1 MPNTQI
7 DETDVRILRALQE
20 DGRLTNVDLAA
31 RINLSPS
38 PCLRR
43 TKRLET
49 AGVIRGYR
57 ADLDR
62 GKVGLGL
69 TVFIEIKVGQ
79 HSRANADA
87 LTAALTAM
95 PEVVSCCMVSGAADF
110 LAELAVPDLP
120 AYERLLSDKLL
131 VLPMIADIRSNFA
144 LRIIKMAGPLAI
156 PDSAVPEAEGQFV
169 SS

>member
-1 MPNTQI
+1 MPNIQL
-7 DETDVRILRALQE
+7 DEADMRILRALQE
-20 DGRLTNVDLAA
+20 DGRLSNVDLAE
-31 RINLSPS
+31 RVHLSPS

-43 TKRLET
+43 TRKLEE

-62 GKVGLGL
+62 SQVGLGL
-69 TVFIEIKVGQ
+69 TVFIEIKVSQ

-87 LTAALTAM
+87 LAAALAAM

-110 LAELAVPDLP
+110 LAELAVPDLS
-120 AYERLLSDKLL
+120 AYERLLSDRLL

-144 LRIIKMAGPLAI
+144 LRVIKLAGPLAL
-156 PDSAVPEAEGQFV
+156 PDAPAGGDQAGQ
-169 SS
+169 

>member
-1 MPNTQI
+1 MPSTQL
-7 DETDVRILRALQE
+7 DETDMRILRALQE
-20 DGRLTNVDLAA
+20 DGRLSNVDLAE
-31 RINLSPS
+31 RVHLSPS

-43 TKRLET
+43 TRKLEET
-49 AGVIRGYR
+49 GVIRGYR

-62 GKVGLGL
+62 SQVGLGL

-87 LTAALTAM
+87 LSAALAAM

-110 LAELAVPDLP
+110 LAELAVPDLS
-120 AYERLLSDKLL
+120 AYERLLSDRLL

-144 LRIIKMAGPLAI
+144 LRVVKLAGPLAL
-156 PDSAVPEAEGQFV
+156 PDAPAGDDQAGK
-169 SS
+169 